1 MSSPFPGMNPYLENP
16 EFWTEVHSRLIVAL
30 ANAIESDLNPNYRVA
45 IEKRVYTSV
54 PEDVVLVG
62 IPDVMVMSSSSKS
75 QASSTLTIPT
85 SDLST
90 TVILP
95 IPEEMREGY
104 LEIRDIPTGA
114 VITIIEVLSPTNKRR
129 GKGQDAYV
137 SKRNAVLATT
147 THLVEIDLLREGE
160 PMMMLGNVPV
170 SDYRIL
176 VSRTQQR
183 PKAQLYSFNLQ
194 QAIPV
199 FSLPLKP
206 TDAKILVDLQSLLS
220 QIYNQARYDMA
231 IDYRQEPI
239 PPLKPANRSWTNEL
253 LQASGLR

>member
-1 MSSPFPGMNPYLENP
+1 MLSVFPGMNPYLENP
-16 EFWTEVHSRLIVAL
+16 EFWTEVHMRLIVAL

-54 PEDVVLVG
+54 PEDVVRVD
-62 IPDVMVMSSSSKS
+62 IPDLMVVSSSSNS
-75 QASSTLTIPT
+75 PAISTIPT

-114 VITIIEVLSPTNKRR
+114 VITIIEVLSPIKKRR
-129 GKGQDAYV
+129 GQGQDAYL
-137 SKRNAVLATT
+137 SKRNEVLATT

-160 PMMMLGNVPV
+160 PMIMLGNAPV

-176 VSRTQQR
+176 VSRAQQR

-206 TDAKILVDLQSLLS
+206 TDAEILVDLQSLLS